1 MGGGRQVKVLLD
13 TCTLIWATLSPK
25 SLTPKAR
32 KIVADRNNTV
42 LVSAASA
49 WEIATKV
56 RLGRLP
62 GAEQLERDYVDAIDD
77 AGYTALAIDTESA
90 LRAGRLAAVHRDPF
104 DRMIAAQALALDIPV
119 LSPDAQ
125 FDALGVRRV
134 W

>member
-1 MGGGRQVKVLLD
+1 MRVLLD
-13 TCTLIWATLSPK
+13 TCTLIWATLSPQ

-32 KIVADRNNTV
+32 RIVADKNNAI
-42 LVSAASA
+42 LVSAATA

-56 RLGRLP
+56 RLGKLP
-62 GAEQLERDYVDAIDD
+62 GAERLERDYLDAIDD
-77 AGYTALAIDTESA
+77 AGYTALAIDSESA
-90 LRAGRLAAVHRDPF
+90 LRAGRLTSPHPDPF

-125 FDALGVRRV
+125 LDALGVRRV

>member
-1 MGGGRQVKVLLD
+1 VGGGRRVKVLLD
-13 TCTLIWATLSPK
+13 TCTLIWAAFSPK
-25 SLTPKAR
+25 SLTPKVR
-32 KIVADRNNTV
+32 RIVADKNNAI

-62 GAEQLERDYVDAIDD
+62 GVERLERDYLDAIGD
-77 AGYTALAIDTESA
+77 AGYMPLAIDTESA
-90 LRAGRLAAVHRDPF
+90 LRAGRLASAHRDPF

-119 LSPDAQ
+119 LSPDTH
-125 FDALGVRRV
+125 FEALSVRRM